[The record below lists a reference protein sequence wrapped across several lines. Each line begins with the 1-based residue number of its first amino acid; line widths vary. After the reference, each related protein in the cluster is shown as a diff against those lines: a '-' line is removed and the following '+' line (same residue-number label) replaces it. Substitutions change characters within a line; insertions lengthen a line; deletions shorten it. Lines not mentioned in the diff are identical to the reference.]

1 MGINNEIA
9 KLREEVTF
17 ITLLIESFEISGK
30 KKNRYY
36 KNLKKGLKWRQKRI
50 IDLKI
55 KRKALITELVEELL
69 ELA

>member
-9 KLREEVTF
+9 KLREEVAY
-17 ITLLIESFEISGK
+17 ITKLIENFKISGK
-30 KKNRYY
+30 KKNVYY
-36 KNLKKGLKWRQKRI
+36 KNLMKGLKWRQKRI

-55 KRKALITELVEELL
+55 KRKALVTEIVEELL